1 MTETLLEA
9 KSISK
14 KYEDEY
20 VLQNTDL
27 KIDQGQFVA
36 ILGHSGSGK
45 STMLNILSSLLKPSS
60 GQVLYKGKEIGQ
72 LSKSAVAKFRRED
85 IGLVFQHYMLIPNL
99 TIEENIQLGS
109 KYAAEAADLLNKYP
123 HQLSGGEQQRVCI
136 ARAVIK
142 KPTILFCDEATGALD
157 SENSKNIIVLL
168 HAIKQTYGTSI
179 LFTTHNREIARTA
192 DRILLLEDGRIV
204 RDDMNMEKLSPNQ
217 MSWEI

>member
-1 MTETLLEA
+1 MTEILLEA

-99 TIEENIQLGS
+99 TVEENIQLGS
-109 KYAAEAADLLNKYP
+109 KYAAEAADLEELALLLGIEKFLNKYP
-123 HQLSGGEQQRVCI
+123 HQLSGGEQQRLCI
-136 ARAVIK
+136 ARAVVHQPSLLIA
-142 KPTILFCDEATGALD
+142 DEPSANLDRAYALD
-157 SENSKNIIVLL
+157 IMELFKSFHEAGTTVIVSAHDETLM
-168 HAIKQTYGTSI
+168 QDYG
-179 LFTTHNREIARTA
+179 H
-192 DRILLLEDGRIV
+192 RILRLQEGRFAA
-204 RDDMNMEKLSPNQ
+204 
-217 MSWEI
+217 